1 MKNSEFGDLVFNT
14 GWKAKAEIK
23 LFGTNYNIIV
33 KAKAYFEK
41 DGITREQEIAFSTV
55 SYTHLTLPTTCDV

>member
-23 LFGTNYNIIV
+23 LFGTNYNIVV

-41 DGITREQEIAFSTV
+41 DGIIRNSI
-55 SYTHLTLPTTCDV
+55 